1 LSKPISVILVNPTRH
16 REWTIKITGS
26 KVTMAELS
34 QLGATGESLVEDSLG
49 EEVFGSD
56 ANISEE
62 NKTDDE
68 KLTEAGLA
76 VAVVGVVTDII
87 TDDMKHDMAG
97 RETPVTDEEKAG
109 AA

>member
-1 LSKPISVILVNPTRH
+1 MILS
-16 REWTIKITGS
+16 
-26 KVTMAELS
+26 S
-34 QLGATGESLVEDSLG
+34 Q
-49 EEVFGSD
+49 VFGSD
-56 ANISEE
+56 ANIAAA

-97 RETPVTDEEKAG
+97 RLTLLNISHSIPLCLILIFCRETPVTDEEKAG

>member
-1 LSKPISVILVNPTRH
+1 
-16 REWTIKITGS
+16 
-26 KVTMAELS
+26 MADLS
-34 QLGATGESLVEDSLG
+34 QLGAAAEDLNEEALQDQEELG
-49 EEVFGSD
+49 GD
-56 ANISEE
+56 ADIAAA

-76 VAVVGVVTDII
+76 AALTVVTDII

>member
-1 LSKPISVILVNPTRH
+1 MILS
-16 REWTIKITGS
+16 
-26 KVTMAELS
+26 S
-34 QLGATGESLVEDSLG
+34 Q
-49 EEVFGSD
+49 VFGSD
-56 ANISEE
+56 ANIAAA

-97 RETPVTDEEKAG
+97 RLALLKISHTILLLQGNTSHR
-109 AA
+109 

>member
-1 LSKPISVILVNPTRH
+1 
-16 REWTIKITGS
+16 
-26 KVTMAELS
+26 MADLS
-34 QLGATGESLVEDSLG
+34 QLGAAA
-49 EEVFGSD
+49 EELNEETTQEELDGD
-56 ANISEE
+56 ADIAAA

-68 KLTEAGLA
+68 KLTEAGL
-76 VAVVGVVTDII
+76 VAALTVVTDII

>member
-1 LSKPISVILVNPTRH
+1 MS
-16 REWTIKITGS
+16 
-26 KVTMAELS
+26 S
-34 QLGATGESLVEDSLG
+34 QDL
-49 EEVFGSD
+49 GSD

-97 RETPVTDEEKAG
+97 RLALLNIREGVNAKKTFSFGHCPNPPPPPPLTPIRATWSFFSDVKIQDLKVT
-109 AA
+109 

>member
-1 LSKPISVILVNPTRH
+1 MILS
-16 REWTIKITGS
+16 
-26 KVTMAELS
+26 S
-34 QLGATGESLVEDSLG
+34 Q
-49 EEVFGSD
+49 VFGSD
-56 ANISEE
+56 ANIAAA

-97 RETPVTDEEKAG
+97 RLALLNISHSIRLL
-109 AA
+109 

>member
-1 LSKPISVILVNPTRH
+1 MILS
-16 REWTIKITGS
+16 
-26 KVTMAELS
+26 S
-34 QLGATGESLVEDSLG
+34 Q
-49 EEVFGSD
+49 VFGSD
-56 ANISEE
+56 ANIAA

-97 RETPVTDEEKAG
+97 RLALLSMSLYPTIWKSYFLQGNTG
-109 AA
+109 HR